1 METSIQRSG
10 DRPDLSVVIVNR
22 NTRDLLEAC
31 LRSLADTA
39 NGLRLETIVVDN
51 GSSDGS
57 PEMVEREFTDI
68 RLIRNASNTGFAFP
82 NNQGIRESRGRHVML
97 LNSDTVVLPGALDR
111 LVRFL
116 DDHPHVAACAPRL
129 LYPDGRLQPSCFSF
143 LSPWKHACDML
154 VLDRLFP
161 RSRLFGNQNT
171 WFDYASTA
179 EIDWP
184 MAAALV
190 VRREVIDAV
199 GPLDEQFS
207 IHCNDTD
214 WCFRMRAAGWSI
226 YYVREAEIVHY
237 WGATTERENGAFR
250 MQGEMLRNY
259 FDYFRKHFGRRG
271 IAWFRILLVV
281 GFAPRILVFG
291 VLARF
296 RPSERAGNN
305 VRFFRGMLRAG
316 WTGDPDQFA
325 V

>member
-1 METSIQRSG
+1 
-10 DRPDLSVVIVNR
+10 
-22 NTRDLLEAC
+22 
-31 LRSLADTA
+31 
-39 NGLRLETIVVDN
+39 
-51 GSSDGS
+51 
-57 PEMVEREFTDI
+57 
-68 RLIRNASNTGFAFP
+68 
-82 NNQGIRESRGRHVML
+82 
-97 LNSDTVVLPGALDR
+97 
-111 LVRFL
+111 
-116 DDHPHVAACAPRL
+116 
-129 LYPDGRLQPSCFSF
+129 
-143 LSPWKHACDML
+143 
-154 VLDRLFP
+154 
-161 RSRLFGNQNT
+161 
-171 WFDYASTA
+171 
-179 EIDWP
+179 

-199 GPLDEQFS
+199 GLLDEQFS

-226 YYVREAEIVHY
+226 YYVREAEIVHH
-237 WGATTERENGAFR
+237 WGATTARENGAFR

-281 GFAPRILVFG
+281 GFAPRTVVFG